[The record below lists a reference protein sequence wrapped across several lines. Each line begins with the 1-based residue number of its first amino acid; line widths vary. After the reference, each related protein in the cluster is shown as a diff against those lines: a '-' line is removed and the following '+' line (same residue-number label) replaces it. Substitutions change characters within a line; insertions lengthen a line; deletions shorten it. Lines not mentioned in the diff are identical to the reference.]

1 MDMDIEQSETP
12 VRSYL
17 VEPFPELPMPDA
29 PRIYAMRFGDVN
41 CCPESHHHLH
51 RHTYYEIAYL
61 SRGQATLFVDFEKFA
76 LDAGT
81 LAFITP
87 GQVHTWTDKSDAEI
101 LVSGFQP
108 DVFALHGQ
116 DAAYHLR
123 GLPFGLDSHLP
134 YVTGGSDHQTALRF
148 FFERLVRNQNAPA
161 EQREALLLAYLNV
174 ALAEARPLCEQKNA
188 ERGID
193 NGTTSSAA
201 SRLTREFRAAV
212 ESCYLERRQVQAY
225 AAELGVTAGHLIEV
239 IRQTTGQTP
248 GEIIDA
254 RLALE
259 AKRLL
264 VHTNLSVAEI
274 AHALSFASPSQFGR
288 WFRNLTDA
296 APGDFR
302 RQFSAD

>member
-1 MDMDIEQSETP
+1 MEIDQVETT

-17 VEPFPELPMPDA
+17 VKPFPETPSPNA
-29 PRIYAMRFGDVN
+29 PRIYATRYGDFN

-61 SRGQATLFVDFEKFA
+61 MRGVATLFMDFEKFP
-76 LDAGT
+76 LSAGT
-81 LAFITP
+81 LVFITP
-87 GQVHTWTDKSDAEI
+87 GQVHTWTDKVEAEI
-101 LVSGFQP
+101 LVAGFQP

-123 GLPFGLDSHLP
+123 GLPFSTDGQPP
-134 YVTGGSDHQTALRF
+134 YVIGEGERQTVLGF
-148 FFERLVRNQNAPA
+148 FFDSLVRKQAAPVD
-161 EQREALLLAYLNV
+161 QREALLLAYLNV
-174 ALAEARPLCEQKNA
+174 ALAEARPLCEQ
-188 ERGID
+188 EHGEQGES
-193 NGTTSSAA
+193 NGAPSSAA
-201 SRLTREFRAAV
+201 ARLTREFRAAV
-212 ESCYLERRQVQAY
+212 ERGYLTRQQVQAY

-248 GEIIDA
+248 GEIIDG
-254 RLALE
+254 RLLLE

-264 VHTNLSVAEI
+264 VHTNLTVAEI

-302 RQFSAD
+302 RQFSAA